1 MNTSRDILVGTLD
14 DTLVDKVR
22 QAGIV
27 GAGGAGFPC
36 YIKMDTQAA
45 VLIANGAECEPLLYK
60 DQFVM
65 QHFTESMLQGM
76 QLLMAHI
83 GASRGVLAI
92 KQKHQESIAHVQ
104 PLLPANIELKIM
116 SNVYPAGDEYELV
129 YEITGQRIPA
139 GGLPKDVGV
148 LVQNV
153 ETLVNVYAASQGK
166 PVTHTM
172 LTVHGEVERPFTAW
186 LPIGMS
192 YADVLDLAGD
202 ISCELPVIIEGG
214 AMMGTVE
221 TDFSTPITATSS
233 GLLVLPHDAAVVV
246 KKTEPE
252 HKSKRIGKAACDQC
266 TLCTEMC
273 PRYLLGYPIQPHLV
287 MRSLLTTDAM
297 SETLSLHAQACSE
310 CNVCTLWAC
319 PEQLNPRDV
328 CVAVKRDLKAQNLW
342 QSAEHLQAQT
352 RPVHSMREYRGVPT
366 ARLIR
371 RLGLERYDKRPA
383 PWLPVKTQPARVAI
397 SLRGHFGA
405 IAVPL
410 VKIGDKVSVGDRIAA
425 PPADAMGVP
434 VHASISGT
442 VTSVADRITIQ
453 RNGH

>member
-1 MNTSRDILVGTLD
+1 MNTLVNTVVD
-14 DTLVDKVR
+14 NLVDKVR
-22 QAGIV
+22 QAGVV

-36 YIKMDTQAA
+36 YIKIDTQAE

-60 DQFVM
+60 DQLVM
-65 QHFTESMLQGM
+65 QRFTESMLQGM
-76 QLLMAHI
+76 QLLMAHT

-92 KQKHQESIAHVQ
+92 KQKHQASIAHVQ

-116 SNVYPAGDEYELV
+116 PNVYPAGDEYELV

-153 ETLVNVYAASQGK
+153 ETLVNVYAAAQGK

-192 YADVLDLAGD
+192 YADVLELAGA
-202 ISCELPVIIEGG
+202 ISCESPVVVEGG

-221 TDFSTPITATSS
+221 NDFSTPITATSS
-233 GLLVLPHDAAVVV
+233 GLLVLPHDAAVVA
-246 KKTEPE
+246 KKTESE
-252 HKSKRIGKAACDQC
+252 SRSKRIGKAACDQC

-287 MRSLLTTDAM
+287 MRSLLTTDPM

-328 CVAVKRDLKAQNLW
+328 CVATKRDLKAQNLW
-342 QSAEHLQAQT
+342 QSAEQLQVQT

-371 RLGLERYDKRPA
+371 RLGLDRYDQRPA
-383 PWLPVKTQPARVAI
+383 PWLPADTQPAQVAI
-397 SLRGHFGA
+397 SLRGRFGTIA
-405 IAVPL
+405 IPL
-410 VKIGDKVSVGDRIAA
+410 VKIGDNVTVGDRIAA
-425 PPADAMGVP
+425 PPAEAMGVP

-442 VTSVADRITIQ
+442 VTAVAERITIQ
-453 RNGH
+453 RNGY